1 MDTLVAGE
9 VTSADGTRI
18 AFHRSG
24 AGPPLVLV
32 HGAFTGR
39 DHPTLRE
46 VAVALSPWFTV
57 YNYDRRG
64 RGGSGDTP
72 PHTAEREIEDLA
84 AVVALAAAGDPV
96 TPRASPGPPGRE
108 PPGRPEAPPGRA
120 EAPPGGPVMLFGG
133 SSGAALA
140 LAAAARDPAV
150 AKLALWEPPYHVGAC
165 APSLPAGF
173 AATLEGLV
181 RRGRRGDAVELFM
194 VAAAEVPADAVTAM
208 RAGPSW
214 PGLEALAHTLAY
226 EAAVM
231 GPGNALPTEL
241 LAAISLPTLVLN
253 GADSPRWMRDAGR
266 AVAAAVPG
274 ATHRVLDGQ
283 PHAVAARSL
292 APELLE
298 FFVAG

>member
-1 MDTLVAGE
+1 MNTLLAGE
-9 VTSADGTRI
+9 VTSADGTPI

-24 AGPPLVLV
+24 AGPALVLV
-32 HGAFTGR
+32 HGAFTGK

-46 VAVALSPWFTV
+46 VAVTLSPWFTV

-72 PHTAEREIEDLA
+72 PHSAEREVEDLA
-84 AVVALAAAGDPV
+84 ALVALAASGGSSGGPSDGPSGGPV
-96 TPRASPGPPGRE
+96 DGASDGPADR
-108 PPGRPEAPPGRA
+108 
-120 EAPPGGPVMLFGG
+120 PPGGPVMLFGG

-150 AKLALWEPPYHVGAC
+150 AKLALWEPPYHVGAG
-165 APSLPAGF
+165 APSLPTGF
-173 AATLEGLV
+173 AATLESLV
-181 RRGRRGDAVELFM
+181 RQGRRGDAVELFM

-208 RAGPSW
+208 RTAPSW
-214 PGLEALAHTLAY
+214 PELEALAHTLAY

-241 LAAISLPTLVLN
+241 LTSLRLPTLVLN
-253 GADSPRWMRDAGR
+253 GADSPAWMRDAGR

-274 ATHRVLDGQ
+274 AGHRVLAGQ
-283 PHAVAARSL
+283 THAVAARSL

>member
-9 VTSADGTRI
+9 VASADGTRI

-24 AGPPLVLV
+24 SGPPLVLV
-32 HGAFTGR
+32 HGAFTGK

-84 AVVALAAAGDPV
+84 ALVALATLSAGP
-96 TPRASPGPPGRE
+96 SGR
-108 PPGRPEAPPGRA
+108 
-120 EAPPGGPVMLFGG
+120 PVMLFGG

-150 AKLALWEPPYHVGAC
+150 AKLALWEPPYHVGAG
-165 APSLPAGF
+165 APSLPADF

-181 RRGRRGDAVELFM
+181 RQGRRGDAVELFM

-241 LAAISLPTLVLN
+241 LTSISLPTLVLN

-274 ATHRVLDGQ
+274 ATRRVLDGQ
-283 PHAVAARSL
+283 AHAVAARSL